1 MGNFNDVLLERLA
14 DQGDGFYAYVDDI
27 DEARRVFRRDR
38 GQLQARRGRRRGC
51 RGFRGS
57 AWGSTYRLRDVLA
70 VADELSAELPRNNE
84 VGGFLELLAR
94 AAALER

>member
-1 MGNFNDVLLERLA
+1 MTSTRHAGSFAATAASFKLDAVVAAAAER
-14 DQGDGFYAYVDDI
+14 
-27 DEARRVFRRDR
+27 
-38 GQLQARRGRRRGC
+38 
-51 RGFRGS
+51 FRGS